1 MSLSNKINRSRYPR
15 AERPLDA
22 ENITIYRDPNYYAAF
37 PFNHNFWAFP
47 DGDLLINFARARCDY
62 GQSYDLMHGVV
73 DGIHGEYVT
82 LRSTDGGETWP
93 TGSLQVLGTHQSL
106 ERQVVSG
113 LAPEAP
119 AEPLDWTSPDCCVTA
134 GFGGPPVL
142 AQHLGYLQYSRDRGR
157 NWEGP
162 YLLPSMG
169 FSKVYVKPDYLV
181 RPDGLVL
188 LFVTVGRGPAPAK
201 YDVASLFVAIYA
213 TTDGGLTWE
222 YLSSIHRPNP
232 DAEYVGHIYASPVL
246 LPNGRI
252 VTTVR
257 CFFPG
262 GGSKIRGWGAPEG
275 GGAYEWTEVFYSDDG
290 GRTWQFLSRPNDWGA
305 PAPMV
310 LLDDGR
316 LLIVYGYRVKPYGI
330 RARVSDDGGRSWG
343 PELIL
348 RDDGGSG
355 DLGYPR
361 IVKLPEGRV
370 MVAYY
375 FNRADDPTQL
385 VGGVRHIAATVFT
398 P

>member
-1 MSLSNKINRSRYPR
+1 MRLSTNASSSRYPR
-15 AERPLDA
+15 AERPADA
-22 ENITIYRDPNYYAAF
+22 EHITIYRDPEYYAGF
-37 PFNHNFWAFP
+37 PFNHNFWTFP
-47 DGDLLINFARARCDY
+47 DGDLLINFARARCSY

-73 DGIHGEYVT
+73 DGMHGEYVT

-93 TGSLQVLGTHQSL
+93 IDSLQVLGTHQAL

-119 AEPLDWTSPDCCVTA
+119 AEPLDWTSPDFCVTT
-134 GFGGPPVL
+134 GFGGPPIL

-157 NWEGP
+157 SWEGP
-162 YLLPSMG
+162 YRLPSMG

-188 LFVTVGRGPAPAK
+188 LFVTVGRGPTPAR

-222 YLSSIHRPNP
+222 YLSSIHRTNP
-232 DAEYVGHIYASPVL
+232 DAEYVGHIYASPVM

-262 GGSKIRGWGAPEG
+262 GGSKVRGWGAPEG
-275 GGAYEWTEVFYSDDG
+275 GGAYEWTEVFESDDG

-305 PAPMV
+305 PAPLV

-316 LLIVYGYRVKPYGI
+316 LLTVYGYRVKAYGI
-330 RARVSDDGGRSWG
+330 RARISEDGGRTWG

-361 IVKLPEGRV
+361 IVKLP
-370 MVAYY
+370 
-375 FNRADDPTQL
+375 
-385 VGGVRHIAATVFT
+385 GGK
-398 P
+398 